1 MNDVKQ
7 RAIDAMDELH
17 QTIAYSQYSTVMDG
31 LLDIEPLQERDE
43 ALEEL
48 WAQFSD
54 VPMNPE
60 AERIEAPFLEW
71 DAGTAR
77 EEIWRWFDERHSRGV
92 AYLLYGANGS
102 EQKAWQ
108 SVECESSYCPYQHQG
123 ECRFQ
128 LVHERPPR
136 LTERDGCIDFDYTE
150 GGAAK
155 VRFLR
160 SASLDRET

>member
-7 RAIDAMDELH
+7 RAIDTMDELH
-17 QTIAYSQYSTVMDG
+17 QTIEYCQYSTVMDG

-60 AERIEAPFLEW
+60 TERMAAPFLEW
-71 DAGTAR
+71 DAGRAR

-92 AYLLYGANGS
+92 DYLLYGAHGS
-102 EQKAWQ
+102 AQKAWQ
-108 SVECESSYCPYQHQG
+108 GLECESAGCPYQHQG

-128 LVHERPPR
+128 LVQERPPR

-150 GGAAK
+150 GGAAE
-155 VRFLR
+155 V
-160 SASLDRET
+160 